1 MAKSREVRTV
11 QNPALL
17 AASALPGVLIWRQQS
32 GVFRSMTD
40 PDRIVRVG
48 LPGMADAGAI
58 VRVLVTPDMVGKTIG
73 VAVQPEFKTSTGR
86 QADDQRTWA
95 EAVRRAGGVYELVR
109 SAEQMTDLVER
120 VRSGRW

>member
-17 AASALPGVLIWRQQS
+17 AASAMPGVLVFRQQS

-40 PDRIVRVG
+40 PDRVVRVG

-58 VRVLVTPDMVGKTIG
+58 VRVRITPDMVGKEVGI
-73 VAVQPEFKTSTGR
+73 AVQAEYKTATGR
-86 QADDQRTWA
+86 QAEDQRTWA
-95 EAVRRAGGVYELVR
+95 DAVRRAGGVYELVR
-109 SAEQMTDLVER
+109 SADQMVDLVDR
-120 VRSGRW
+120 VRRGSW

>member
-17 AASALPGVLIWRQQS
+17 AASSIPGVLAMRQQS
-32 GVFRSMTD
+32 GVFRAMTD

-48 LPGMADAGAI
+48 LPGMADVGLI
-58 VRVLVTPDMVGKTIG
+58 VAVTISPEMVGKTIG
-73 VAVQPEFKTSTGR
+73 ACIQAEFKTATGR
-86 QADDQRTWA
+86 QSADQRTWA

-109 SAEQMTDLVER
+109 SADQMVDIIAR
-120 VRSGRW
+120 VRRGEW

>member
-17 AASALPGVLIWRQQS
+17 AASSIPGVLAMRQQS
-32 GVFRSMTD
+32 GVFRAMTD

-48 LPGMADAGAI
+48 LPGMADVGLI
-58 VRVLVTPDMVGKTIG
+58 VAVTITPEMVGQRIG
-73 VAVQPEFKTSTGR
+73 VAVQAEMKTATGR
-86 QADDQRTWA
+86 QSDDQRTWA

-109 SAEQMTDLVER
+109 SADEMTALIER
-120 VRSGRW
+120 VRRGEW

>member
-17 AASALPGVLIWRQQS
+17 AASALPGVLCWRQQS
-32 GVFRSMTD
+32 GVFRAMTD

-48 LPGMADAGAI
+48 LPGMSDAGMI
-58 VRVLVTPDMVGKTIG
+58 VRVLITPDMVGKTVG

-86 QADDQRTWA
+86 QADDQRSWA
-95 EAVRRAGGVYELVR
+95 EAVRRAGGVYELIR
-109 SAEQMTDLVER
+109 SAEQMTDLVDR
-120 VRSGRW
+120 VRRGSW

>member
-17 AASALPGVLIWRQQS
+17 AASALPGVLVFRQMS
-32 GVFRSMTD
+32 GVFRSMSD
-40 PDRIVRVG
+40 PDRVVRVG

-58 VRVLVTPDMVGKTIG
+58 VRVLITPDMVGKTVG
-73 VAVQPEFKTSTGR
+73 VALQTEFKTATGR

-95 EAVRRAGGVYELVR
+95 EAVRRAGGIYELVR
-109 SAEQMTDLVER
+109 SADQMTELVER